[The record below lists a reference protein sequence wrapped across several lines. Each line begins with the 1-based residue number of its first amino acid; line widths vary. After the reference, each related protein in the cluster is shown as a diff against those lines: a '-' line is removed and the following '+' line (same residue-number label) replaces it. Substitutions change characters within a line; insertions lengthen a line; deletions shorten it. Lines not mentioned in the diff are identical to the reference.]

1 MLHVIGIGAALAI
14 TSRLLTR
21 EVRIPEHARVHIE
34 DLRESLE
41 ELSDMTSGFSPTNPG
56 SWFGMGARLLDRTL
70 ENRTWETEFQWCL
83 DHGFEVSESRQFRL
97 WNELI
102 WNLPRELAYKFQK
115 SQLVRTVLPNGA
127 SFVCSGDR
135 QPLEDTSFGTVY
147 LPADS
152 VALKRVF
159 EGVRAYFWGKETA
172 LLLDVVDNRES
183 ISPVDL
189 SDSPYLGNSSLIEEL
204 GHFRAQGLRR
214 NILFQGKPGT
224 GKSTLCREA
233 ARRLS
238 CRTLI
243 LTSEYLSNVAASEWK
258 MLLQMLD
265 PEMVI
270 VDDIDRISYNLE
282 SKLSLFEEG
291 HCEVQYIL
299 MTSNDHE
306 TLPQALRRPGR
317 IDMIFK
323 LDDPEPWVLDE
334 VIRGLADRE
343 GVEIPT
349 EQLEHLRRI
358 AQETSTAHVV
368 EVFRRAKVQGWGYEL
383 NGDITYTDGFRPQKP
398 KDHGKPYVGMP
409 VPDWFTSGKP
419 LAVFK
424 EYFSE
429 IPEEIV
435 TEITMD
441 WVDQLTR

>member
-1 MLHVIGIGAALAI
+1 
-14 TSRLLTR
+14 
-21 EVRIPEHARVHIE
+21 
-34 DLRESLE
+34 
-41 ELSDMTSGFSPTNPG
+41 
-56 SWFGMGARLLDRTL
+56 
-70 ENRTWETEFQWCL
+70 
-83 DHGFEVSESRQFRL
+83 
-97 WNELI
+97 
-102 WNLPRELAYKFQK
+102 
-115 SQLVRTVLPNGA
+115 
-127 SFVCSGDR
+127 
-135 QPLEDTSFGTVY
+135 
-147 LPADS
+147 
-152 VALKRVF
+152 
-159 EGVRAYFWGKETA
+159 
-172 LLLDVVDNRES
+172 
-183 ISPVDL
+183 
-189 SDSPYLGNSSLIEEL
+189 LIEEL

-238 CRTLI
+238 SRTLI

-291 HCEVQYIL
+291 HCDVPYIL

-334 VIRGLADRE
+334 VIRGLAERE

-349 EQLEHLRRI
+349 EHLEHLRKI